1 MEKKLLAV
9 RRCRGFVHVL
19 LVAFI
24 GVGGAAAVG
33 QALQLGDRAPDVAGQ
48 PWINSGPLTMQGL
61 RGRVV
66 LVEFWTHG

>member
-1 MEKKLLAV
+1 M
-9 RRCRGFVHVL
+9 L

-24 GVGGAAAVG
+24 GVGRAPAAG
-33 QALQLGDRAPDVAGQ
+33 QTLRLGDPAPDVAGQ

-66 LVEFWTHG
+66 LVEFWTYG

>member
-1 MEKKLLAV
+1 
-9 RRCRGFVHVL
+9 L

-24 GVGGAAAVG
+24 GMGGAAAG
-33 QALQLGDRAPDVAGQ
+33 QMLRLGDRAPNIAGQ

-66 LVEFWTHG
+66 LVEFWTYG